1 MERQLIRLRLSNF
14 ILHVPR
20 KRFMNLR
27 AAQPS
32 LVKDAREI
40 LPSKNTLQDDLSNTY
55 IHVSFKLIIQIS
67 IEFIPLNTKLME
79 NFNPK
84 RKEEE
89 KKIFSL

>member
-40 LPSKNTLQDDLSNTY
+40 LPSKNTLQDDLSNDTF
-55 IHVSFKLIIQIS
+55 H
-67 IEFIPLNTKLME
+67 LN
-79 NFNPK
+79 
-84 RKEEE
+84 
-89 KKIFSL
+89 